1 MRTEFTI
8 NGSNSR
14 REFKALNIVS
24 STKLII
30 DYDGDYHA
38 ELVSIVDHISRH
50 SEKYPVLSTLV
61 VVANSEVPVENFG
74 FLAGIRGLKKL
85 SLCVEYLPHLLGIE
99 NLTRLRSLR
108 IAPSGGP
115 HTDLAGIEYLGNLE
129 TLTLEE
135 GDFRNM
141 ELINQMSGLKGLR
154 IALLTR
160 MNSKILDLSGL
171 DSLKELIVEETGFRK
186 IKISPNAR
194 LVRLDTP
201 ISPVSE
207 IEGLNPSKLLYFF
220 GSCSKFKDLNF
231 LEGARR
237 LKVLSVCE
245 NPLNSIRAVQSLKDT
260 RAEHVCFGK
269 LDNNTLRTAFPP
281 SSIIETAYFSM
292 DQDLVSFSCICDELV
307 RKPEY
312 RSYLGPEVE
321 AWERGDEED
330 EEVEDWERGDE
341 EEEE

>member
-1 MRTEFTI
+1 MRAEFDI
-8 NGSNSR
+8 IDSR
-14 REFKALNIVS
+14 SVREFEVLNLESITELV
-24 STKLII
+24 I
-30 DYDGDYHA
+30 DCSGDCHA

-50 SEKYPVLSTLV
+50 SKEYPVLSQLV
-61 VVANSEVPVENFG
+61 LITNPTTPIENFG

-85 SLCVEYLPHLLGIE
+85 TLCVEHLPHLLGIE
-99 NLTRLRSLR
+99 NLTRLTSLR
-108 IAPSGGP
+108 ITPSDGTR
-115 HTDLAGIEYLGNLE
+115 TDLAGIEYLGNLE
-129 TLTLEE
+129 TLTLDG
-135 GDFRNM
+135 GDFGNM
-141 ELINQMSGLKGLR
+141 ELINQISGLKGLR
-154 IALLTR
+154 IALTSM

-186 IKISPNAR
+186 IKISPKAR
-194 LVRLDTP
+194 LIRLDTW

-220 GSCSKFKDLNF
+220 GSCAKFKDLNF

-292 DQDLVSFSCICDELV
+292 DQDLVSFSCLCDELV

-312 RSYLGPEVE
+312 RSYLEP
-321 AWERGDEED
+321 
-330 EEVEDWERGDE
+330 EVEDWERGG
-341 EEEE
+341 